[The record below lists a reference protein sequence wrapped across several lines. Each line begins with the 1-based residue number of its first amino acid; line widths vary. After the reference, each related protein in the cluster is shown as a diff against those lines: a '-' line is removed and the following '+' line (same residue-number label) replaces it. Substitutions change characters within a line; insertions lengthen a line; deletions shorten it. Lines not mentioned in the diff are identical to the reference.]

1 MPNNLLGTFIA
12 LVIRFID
19 KTIGAI
25 RIRQNISNIRRD
37 YNAWVANESMEDYAL
52 RFAPRTF
59 RKWSEFQ
66 VANTAFGSTSFL
78 VLEAIGGFLSI
89 NYGFT
94 NAVWAILAVGIIIF
108 ITSFPISYYAAR
120 YNIDIDL
127 LTRSAGFGYIGS
139 TVTSLIYA
147 SFTFTLFAL
156 EASIMSLALESYFH
170 IPIAFAHIISAVTV
184 IPLVIFGI
192 TTISRLQL
200 WTQPLWLLLLVTPYI
215 AVYMHEP
222 EANMTLET
230 YFWIA
235 GSGQGFNWLMFGSAT
250 TIAFSMVAQIGEQV
264 DFLRFMP
271 ELTKQNRLRWWAA
284 TLTAGPGWILF
295 GMLRQIGGALLAHL
309 AIRHGISP
317 AHAHEPTQMYL
328 VAYSSLFE
336 TKTALAVTVLFV
348 VISQIKINVTNAY
361 AGSLAWS
368 NFFSRLTHSH
378 PGRIVWLLFNVSIA
392 LLLMEFGV
400 FNALEKILGLF
411 SNISIAWISAV
422 AADLLINKPLR
433 LSPKT
438 VEFKRAYLPDLN
450 PVGTL
455 STLFASIVSI
465 LAYLGFFGAYAQAFS
480 AFIALGVAFLL
491 APCIAKL
498 YGRKHYLTR
507 YHSHKN
513 QGKLSVC
520 SICANSFEQEDMA
533 YCPFYGGSIC
543 SLCCTLDSSCLDACK
558 PGFRL
563 DDYLERLANTC
574 LPKRLTLTARLRFI
588 RFGLLFML
596 LTILA
601 SAFVGIIY
609 YQDLL
614 GTEHN
619 APLFN
624 LLLWNFVKVYSSLL
638 VFIGLCTWWL
648 ILNDE
653 SRRVAHEETAKQ
665 TQRLLMEIAEHEKT
679 DAKLQEATKAADKA
693 NAAKNRFLSNMS
705 HEMRTPL
712 NSIIGYA
719 YILHKDPSIPVHRRQ
734 AVEILKRSGEHL
746 SSLIEDILDIA
757 RIEACKF
764 DLSKDIINFP
774 NFIEHLLSIF
784 KPQAEDK
791 GLALNCQIMNTLPQR
806 VRGDEKRV
814 GQVLINLLGN
824 AIKFTAKGGVTFK
837 VGYSCGVAT
846 FQVIDTGMGIEP
858 EQLQNIFQPF
868 TQLAQEN
875 MIPGSGLGLTISKV
889 MTEIMGGEL
898 AVHSVPDQGTTF
910 TVRLYLASLGGN
922 KDKTEQQHIVGY
934 QESVKKI
941 LVVDD
946 QLEHRLMIADILEP
960 LGFYLDKADSGQE
973 CIRKAQENPPD
984 IILLDLSMPG
994 MDGFKTVECLR
1005 QTGCTLPIVV
1015 LTSNA
1020 YPADRVNAINAGCN
1034 DFLAKP
1040 LQVPE
1045 LLDKLRLHLGL
1056 SWRYQDDNKTI
1067 DTKWPLVKPGNL
1079 PPADIMEDVV
1089 AHVRIGDLLALN
1101 HYLSELSRT
1110 NPEHKEFSQRL
1121 LSLSNEFR
1129 LADIKMLINLTT
1141 ENNNGHEQ

>member
-1 MPNNLLGTFIA
+1 
-12 LVIRFID
+12 
-19 KTIGAI
+19 
-25 RIRQNISNIRRD
+25 
-37 YNAWVANESMEDYAL
+37 MEDYAL

-78 VLEAIGGFLSI
+78 VLEVIGGFLSI

-94 NAVWAILAVGIIIF
+94 NAVWAIFAVGIIIF

-156 EASIMSLALESYFH
+156 EASIMSLAIELYFH
-170 IPIAFAHIISAVTV
+170 IPIAIAHIISAVTV
-184 IPLVIFGI
+184 IPLVTFGI

-200 WTQPLWLLLLVTPYI
+200 WTQPLWLLLLITPYI
-215 AVYMHEP
+215 GVYMHEP
-222 EANMTLET
+222 EAIMTLQT

-235 GSGQGFNWLMFGSAT
+235 GSGQNFNWLMFGSAT
-250 TIAFSMVAQIGEQV
+250 TIAFAMIAQIGEQV

-271 ELTKQNRLRWWAA
+271 ELTSKNRLRWWMA

-295 GMLRQIGGALLAHL
+295 GMLRQLGGALLAHL
-309 AIRHGISP
+309 AIRHGIVP
-317 AHAHEPTQMYL
+317 EHAHEPTQMYL
-328 VAYSSLFE
+328 IAYEALFGNS
-336 TKTALAVTVLFV
+336 TALAVTTLFV
-348 VISQIKINVTNAY
+348 VISQVKINVTNAY

-378 PGRIVWLLFNVSIA
+378 PGRVIWLFFNVSIA

-400 FNALEKILGLF
+400 FNALEKVLGLF

-465 LAYLGFFGAYAQAFS
+465 LAYLGLFGTYAQAFS
-480 AFIALGVAFLL
+480 AFIALGLAFLL
-491 APCIAKL
+491 VPCLAKL
-498 YGRKHYLTR
+498 YGRKRYLTR

-513 QGKLSVC
+513 QEKLSQC
-520 SICANSFEQEDMA
+520 SICANHFEQEDMA
-533 YCPFYGGSIC
+533 YCPFYEGSIC
-543 SLCCTLDSSCLDACK
+543 SLCCTLDSSCMDACK

-563 DDYLERLANTC
+563 NDYLENLAESC
-574 LPKRLTLTARLRFI
+574 LPKQFTMATRLRLI
-588 RFGLLFML
+588 RFSLLFIF
-596 LTILA
+596 LTILT
-601 SAFVGIIY
+601 SVFVGIIY

-614 GTEHN
+614 GTQQYL
-619 APLFN
+619 PSFN
-624 LLLWNFVKVYSSLL
+624 LLLGNFVKVYSSLL

-665 TQRLLMEIAEHEKT
+665 TQRLLMEIAEHKKT

-693 NAAKNRFLSNMS
+693 NAAKSRFLSNMS
-705 HEMRTPL
+705 HEIRTPL

-719 YILHKDPSIPVHRRQ
+719 YILHKDPAIPAHRRQ
-734 AVEILKRSGEHL
+734 AVAILKRSGEHL

-764 DLSKDIINFP
+764 ELNKDAINFP
-774 NFIEHLLSIF
+774 DFIEHLLSIF
-784 KPQAEDK
+784 KPQAEAK
-791 GLALNCQIMNTLPQR
+791 GLMFSCQIMNTLPQR

-814 GQVLINLLGN
+814 GQILINLLGN
-824 AIKFTAKGGVTFK
+824 AVKFTCYGGVSIRI
-837 VGYSCGVAT
+837 GYSCGVTT
-846 FQVIDTGMGIEP
+846 FQVIDTGKGIEQD
-858 EQLQNIFQPF
+858 QLEHIFQPF
-868 TQLAQEN
+868 TQLTPQDN
-875 MIPGSGLGLTISKV
+875 LIPGSGLGLTISKIL
-889 MTEIMGGEL
+889 TEIMGGEL
-898 AVHSVPDQGTTF
+898 TVNSVPGQGSTF
-910 TVRLYLASLGGN
+910 TVRLHLANLGG
-922 KDKTEQQHIVGY
+922 EQEKNHPYSIVGY
-934 QESVKKI
+934 QESLKKI
-941 LVVDD
+941 LTVDD
-946 QLEHRLMIADILEP
+946 QTEHRQMIQGILEP
-960 LGFYLDKADSGQE
+960 LGFGIDNASSGAH
-973 CIRKAQENPPD
+973 CLRIVNDNPPD
-984 IILLDLSMPG
+984 LILLDLSMPD
-994 MDGFKTVECLR
+994 MDGLETARRLR
-1005 QTGCTLPIVV
+1005 QGGYSLPIVV

-1020 YPADRVNAINAGCN
+1020 FPADRVNAIHVGCN

-1040 LQVPE
+1040 LQVSK
-1045 LLDKLRLHLGL
+1045 LLNKLKLQL
-1056 SWRYQDDNKTI
+1056 SLTWIYQEDDTAIPAKLM
-1067 DTKWPLVKPGNL
+1067 PPKPDNL
-1079 PPADIMEDVV
+1079 PPSDILETVNSY
-1089 AHVRIGDLLALN
+1089 VRIGDLLGLN
-1101 HYLSELSRT
+1101 HHLTELSLN
-1110 NPEHKEFSQRL
+1110 NPEYGDFAHRI

-1129 LADIKMLINLTT
+1129 LADIKKLLNLTT
-1141 ENNNGHEQ
+1141 EKTNGY